1 MLDFDE
7 MVNLSFGEFEEP
19 GLNYIFLEHI
29 AHVYYEG
36 KERPGLTR

>member
-19 GLNYIFLEHI
+19 GLNYIFLEH
-29 AHVYYEG
+29 VYYEG